1 MIDVIEWKWNGTSF
15 TFGWFWLQFNLL
27 LLVLFKKDFRQRLQ
41 SSVVDLPTVANAL
54 IFQATIS
61 VEANNFLYVSYLLYI
76 YFLIAVFI
84 FSTTTISLT
93 WFSSHHHRK
102 QTTFF
107 VFLSF
112 SFSYFPFFLSVY
124 SIRELNFL
132 MFHFTVEMF
141 YLGKVSFLWRQEGF
155 YEGKRWSWQ
164 KFQLFR
170 ILASSKATRPI

>member
-1 MIDVIEWKWNGTSF
+1 M
-15 TFGWFWLQFNLL
+15 
-27 LLVLFKKDFRQRLQ
+27 
-41 SSVVDLPTVANAL
+41 VDLPTVANAL
-54 IFQATIS
+54 IFQATIIA
-61 VEANNFLYVSYLLYI
+61 EANNFLDVSSL

-141 YLGKVSFLWRQEGF
+141 YLGKVSFF
-155 YEGKRWSWQ
+155 YEGKKVFMQEKGEVGKSFNYSAFWHPPKLPGPYKGIILENYPHTWESKLESYFSNIRSSFSFWSKW
-164 KFQLFR
+164 
-170 ILASSKATRPI
+170 